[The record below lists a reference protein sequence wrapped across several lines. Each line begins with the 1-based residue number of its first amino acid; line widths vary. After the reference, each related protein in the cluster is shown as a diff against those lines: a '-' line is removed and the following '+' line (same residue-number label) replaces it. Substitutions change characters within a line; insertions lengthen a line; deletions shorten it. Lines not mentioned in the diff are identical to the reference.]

1 MRHSIFITQE
11 GLQSPHWLTAFPDCV
26 IHTSCPNKLPA
37 DALVWLIA
45 DSTDWQA
52 KLEKFS
58 AQRLPVIVMTTQLDI
73 QQLCDALQLGARG
86 YIETF
91 ATKTI
96 IEQVAKTVNAGGIW
110 LPGQLLSNLI
120 GVLSGQAINY
130 SHQCDLSCLTKRE
143 KQVVDEVTKGATN
156 KQVAQV
162 LNITERTVK
171 EHMSS
176 IFNKLRV
183 RDRMQ
188 LMLAVKGH

>member
-1 MRHSIFITQE
+1 MRRSIFITQDD
-11 GLQSPHWLTAFPDCV
+11 LQSPHWLSAFPNCV
-26 IHTSCPNKLPA
+26 IQTACPKKILA
-37 DALVWLIA
+37 DTLVWLLA
-45 DSTDWQA
+45 DSADWQVQLQ
-52 KLEKFS
+52 KLT

-86 YIETF
+86 YIEAF
-91 ATKTI
+91 ANKTV
-96 IEQVAKTVNAGGIW
+96 IEQVAETVNAGGIW
-110 LPGQLLSNLI
+110 LPGQLLSNLV

-130 SHQCDLSCLTKRE
+130 PHQCDLSSLTKRE
-143 KQVVDEVTKGATN
+143 KQVVDEVIKGATN

-176 IFNKLRV
+176 IFHKLKV